1 MPAATTAILA
11 TGSAL
16 AGTGM
21 SIAQAIQ
28 SKKDA
33 AAASQAAATAANT
46 LQNMKQVNAMSK
58 VQVPTLGTN
67 LAQQGLDRA
76 TQSALSVSQGA
87 GAEGVIGGVGQIM
100 QASNEQELKLAA
112 NANEMEYQRNMD
124 EATAQNTINAAKF
137 KQLDE
142 LEKLRLEGAQGA
154 EYQAQANRNEAI
166 KNAITSGTKALGIV
180 GDAAPLWWSKK
191 EQGNAGAS
199 VSGVGKATT
208 KK

>member
-1 MPAATTAILA
+1 MPAATTAVLA

-21 SIAQAIQ
+21 SIAQAVQ
-28 SKKDA
+28 AKKDA
-33 AAASQAAATAANT
+33 KAASEAAATAANT

-58 VQVPTLGTN
+58 VQVPTLGSN

-112 NANEMEYQRNMD
+112 QANDMEYQRNMD
-124 EATAQNTINAAKF
+124 EATAQNSINAAKF
-137 KQLDE
+137 KQLTD
-142 LEKLRLEGAQGA
+142 LEQSRLEGAQDSA
-154 EYQAQANRNEAI
+154 YQAQANKNAAI
-166 KNAITSGTKALGIV
+166 QNAITSGTKALGIV

-199 VSGVGKATT
+199 VSGVGKAT

>member
-1 MPAATTAILA
+1 MPAATTAVLA

-21 SIAQAIQ
+21 SIAQAVQ
-28 SKKDA
+28 AKKDA
-33 AAASQAAATAANT
+33 QAASQAAATAANT

-58 VQVPTLGTN
+58 VQVPTLGSN

-100 QASNEQELKLAA
+100 QASNEQEMKLAA
-112 NANEMEYQRNMD
+112 QANDMEYQRNMD

-137 KQLDE
+137 KQLSE
-142 LEKLRLEGAQGA
+142 LEQSRLEGAQDSA
-154 EYQAQANRNEAI
+154 YQAQANKNEAI

-199 VSGVGKATT
+199 VSGVGKAT

>member
-21 SIAQAIQ
+21 SIAQAVQ
-28 SKKDA
+28 AKKDA
-33 AAASQAAATAANT
+33 QAASQAAATAANT

-58 VQVPTLGTN
+58 VQVPTLGSN

-87 GAEGVIGGVGQIM
+87 GAEGVIGSVGQIM
-100 QASNEQELKLAA
+100 QASNEQEMKLAA
-112 NANEMEYQRNMD
+112 QANDMEYQRNMD
-124 EATAQNTINAAKF
+124 EATAQNAINAAKF
-137 KQLDE
+137 KQLTD
-142 LEKLRLEGAQGA
+142 LEQSRLEGAQDS
-154 EYQAQANRNEAI
+154 EYQAQANKNEAI

-199 VSGVGKATT
+199 VSGVGKAT

>member
-21 SIAQAIQ
+21 SIAQAVQ
-28 SKKDA
+28 AKKDA
-33 AAASQAAATAANT
+33 KAASEAAATAANT

-58 VQVPTLGTN
+58 VQVPTLGSN

-112 NANEMEYQRNMD
+112 QANDMEYQRNMD
-124 EATAQNTINAAKF
+124 EATAQNAINAAKF
-137 KQLDE
+137 KQLTE
-142 LEKLRLEGAQGA
+142 LEQSRLEVAQDSA
-154 EYQAQANRNEAI
+154 YQAQANKNAAI
-166 KNAITSGTKALGIV
+166 QNAITSGTKALGIV
-180 GDAAPLWWSKK
+180 GDSAPLWWSKK

-199 VSGVGKATT
+199 VSGVGKAT